1 MEYRF
6 GDCTHGQTALGPA
19 VVLAMGV
26 ASQHGAGSS
35 IVVVTDGMGNRGIF
49 DESEKWEEQLRALK
63 GRLEGQKCFLSML

>member
-6 GDCTHGQTALGPA
+6 GDCTHGQTALRPA

-63 GRLEGQKCFLSML
+63 GQLERQKCFLSML